1 MHYAILKVLHS
12 FKEKKSPQGKRY
24 AIFPSKCS
32 KWLFWDLKF
41 FLKNN
46 MKFTRAAYW
55 INSKNKQQRPLLW
68 CNYWRSSMLWNS
80 TSWSSLKLNVQ
91 IQLALHP
98 CDPFLLSNR
107 NMTGKCWK
115 IMFCC
120 VERDSKRFDFKTG
133 YILLS
138 PWTLLLIRLV
148 LLEIFAYPSNKRV
161 IYGPELNL

>member
-1 MHYAILKVLHS
+1 MFYTVLA
-12 FKEKKSPQGKRY
+12 KKKKKAHKARNMQ
-24 AIFPSKCS
+24 
-32 KWLFWDLKF
+32 F
-41 FLKNN
+41 FLQNVQNEIFKNQNFFKNN

-55 INSKNKQQRPLLW
+55 INSKNKLQRPLLW
-68 CNYWRSSMLWNS
+68 CNYWRSSILWNS

-138 PWTLLLIRLV
+138 PWTPLLIRLV

-161 IYGPELNL
+161 NYGPELNL